1 MTCSPYPTKSKKA
14 PRRPHTSAGPRDNMN
29 EFRRDANLY
38 ERKRPDHRY
47 TSGVID
53 SSEVVVD
60 GGGGVSAFTT
70 VFSSF
75 VRKRTVTPRLL
86 PSGSSSS
93 SSLHDREDANV
104 DLHLPEAASDSRP
117 RAMQAE
123 AELSRV
129 EVQNR
134 RSSKDILG
142 YFKRK
147 RILADRDG

>member
-1 MTCSPYPTKSKKA
+1 M
-14 PRRPHTSAGPRDNMN
+14 
-29 EFRRDANLY
+29 Y
-38 ERKRPDHRY
+38 ERKRPDHLY
-47 TSGVID
+47 PSDVIG
-53 SSEVVVD
+53 SSDVAVD

-75 VRKRTVTPRLL
+75 VRKRTATPRLC

-93 SSLHDREDANV
+93 SSLHGREDANV
-104 DLHLPEAASDSRP
+104 GLHLPEAISDSRP
-117 RAMQAE
+117 RAMQTE
-123 AELSRV
+123 AELSRI

-147 RILADRDG
+147 RVLADRDG

>member
-1 MTCSPYPTKSKKA
+1 
-14 PRRPHTSAGPRDNMN
+14 MN

-47 TSGVID
+47 TSDVID

-86 PSGSSSS
+86 RSGSSSS
-93 SSLHDREDANV
+93 SSLHGREDANV
-104 DLHLPEAASDSRP
+104 DLHLSETASDSRP

-123 AELSRV
+123 LSRV
-129 EVQNR
+129 EVQSR